1 MKHKKIRKILIEFG
15 KENNIFGT
23 KDASHFLKNQR
34 TLSGK
39 RVNDY
44 DVNCQVLGN
53 LLSTHTSF
61 EKIERKRTETI
72 WKYRGDKNE

>member
-23 KDASHFLKNQR
+23 KDASLFLKNQR
-34 TLSGK
+34 TLNGK

-44 DVNCQVLGN
+44 DVSCQVLGN
-53 LLSTHTSF
+53 LLSAHTSF
-61 EKIERKRTETI
+61 QKIERKRTETI
-72 WKYRGDKNE
+72 RKYRNDKNE